1 MPKSMKQL
9 TDEERNQQ
17 RNTKL
22 QRSRDKSETG
32 YRFKQWDQ
40 VRNYVKNYRDLLSS
54 TPSVK
59 NTGALAAQRKRLDE
73 LLDTLRRDERALYAA
88 LNVRDLQDLQ
98 AKINNWNKSGARYL
112 LSNDAVNMAM
122 MNLKV
127 VVDEAKMIQVLNEQ
141 LEAEALTEDIINAR
155 LMGGQTVAEYLN
167 MAFGESGK
175 QFRSLKT
182 RGVNAQL
189 EFALVDGKLRIR
201 RKGDTVFTD
210 VINKLATAVNDVLGD
225 NTIPLY
231 SVNYQDAMNLIEED
245 IKSHISDS
253 RAMECIRHELI
264 VRADDYTKY
273 GYRAVVQGWLGEIYW
288 NAAINY
294 VTNSSISIPSG
305 RLKNTKGQSLSVDII
320 FANLPHVGFQ
330 VKNWS
335 MANDLQHF
343 DGTETLRHEQENKNR
358 KFGTFMKDRAE
369 MINDYI
375 GKTIAEMFGAYA
387 YNLPNLDY
395 GADEVLGNM
404 NESYSQFYEREF
416 KSSPP
421 TNDVQALNPFFSQY
435 IDKIIGIDRSEE
447 IAADKVQTDMVHY
460 YRNTIWA
467 IGDTL
472 FPSSVI
478 IEEMIRRLDHESVSD
493 LVSFELHSITQ
504 KERGAVWPEETNID
518 LANITNRFRISY
530 TVTFNLGELMKAVYG
545 QIQQNRGQI

>member
-9 TDEERNQQ
+9 TNEQRIQHRNMQ
-17 RNTKL
+17 L
-22 QRSRDKSETG
+22 QKSRDSSETG

-40 VRNYVKNYRDLLSS
+40 VRNYVKNYQELLSS
-54 TPSVK
+54 TPSQKAV
-59 NTGALAAQRKRLDE
+59 GALQAQRTRLTE
-73 LLDTLRRDERALYAA
+73 LLDTLHRDESLLYAA
-88 LNVRDLQDLQ
+88 LNVRDLYDLQ
-98 AKINNWNKSGARYL
+98 SKINQWNDSGAQYL
-112 LSNDAVNMAM
+112 LSTEAVNMAM
-122 MNLKV
+122 ENLKV
-127 VVDEAKMIQVLNEQ
+127 IVDEAKMIEVLNER
-141 LEAEALTEDIINAR
+141 LESEELTQDIINSR
-155 LMGGQTVAEYLN
+155 LMGGQTIAEYIN
-167 MAFGESGK
+167 AAFGDSGK
-175 QFRSLKT
+175 EFRSLKDK
-182 RGVNAQL
+182 GLNAQL
-189 EFALVDGKLRIR
+189 EFALVGGKLRIR
-201 RKGDTVFTD
+201 KKADAVFTNI
-210 VINKLATAVNDVLGD
+210 INKLAVAVNDVLGD
-225 NTIPLY
+225 DTVPLY
-231 SVNYQDAMNLIEED
+231 AVNAKDAMALIEAD
-245 IKSHISDS
+245 INSHITDS
-253 RAMECIRHELI
+253 RAIECIRHELI
-264 VRADDYTKY
+264 VRQYDYAKY
-273 GYRAVVQGWLGEIYW
+273 GHRSVVQGWLGEIYW

-294 VTNSSISIPSG
+294 VTNSGISIPSG

-320 FANLPHVGFQ
+320 FTNLPHAGFQ

-335 MANDLQHF
+335 MAKDLQHF
-343 DGTETLRHEQENKNR
+343 NGTDTLRHEQEYKNR

-416 KSSPP
+416 TTSPP
-421 TNDVQALNPFFSQY
+421 TNDIKALNPFFSQY

-447 IAADKVQTDMVHY
+447 ITANQVQADMSHY

-493 LVSFELHSITQ
+493 LVKFELNSITQ
-504 KERGAVWPEETNID
+504 KERGAVWPDATNVD

-530 TVTFNLGELMKAVYG
+530 TITFSLSELMKAVYG
-545 QIQQNRGQI
+545 QIQQKKGQS